1 MPREKKKRT
10 TGETYEELRRCL
22 EYLATHGNRMRY
34 GYYRKQNGGALGL
47 EAFLWDNGPSGRGLH
62 QRDGKAR
69 DGGKRV
75 LGPET
80 GEKKGRDRCDDDT
93 MMAEGD

>member
-1 MPREKKKRT
+1 MPREKKRT

-62 QRDGKAR
+62 PREGWTLDGKGRA
-69 DGGKRV
+69 GGELV
-75 LGPET
+75 LGRREI
-80 GEKKGRDRCDDDT
+80 G
-93 MMAEGD
+93 